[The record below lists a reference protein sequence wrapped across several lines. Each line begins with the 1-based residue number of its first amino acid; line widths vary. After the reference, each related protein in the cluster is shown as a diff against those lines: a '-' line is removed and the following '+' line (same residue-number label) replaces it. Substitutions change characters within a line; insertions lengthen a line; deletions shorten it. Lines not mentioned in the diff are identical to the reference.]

1 MMSAQEI
8 YLEKGT
14 AYIGAQVADIIRA
27 RLKQSVRSAWATPE
41 GVQLSNALR
50 AAAVNSGYADAVK
63 SIMESVAPSLRN
75 AARQAGLSERYKVAW
90 GKR

>member
-1 MMSAQEI
+1 MSEQVYI
-8 YLEKGT
+8 EKGT
-14 AYIGAQVADIIRA
+14 AYIGPQVADIIRA

-63 SIMESVAPSLRN
+63 AIMESVAPSLKN
-75 AARQAGLSERYKVAW
+75 AARQAGLGERYKVAW